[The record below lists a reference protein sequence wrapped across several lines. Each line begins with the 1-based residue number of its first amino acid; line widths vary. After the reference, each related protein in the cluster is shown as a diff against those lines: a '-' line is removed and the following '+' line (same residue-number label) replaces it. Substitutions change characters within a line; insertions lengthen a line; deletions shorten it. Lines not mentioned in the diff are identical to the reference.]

1 MLFKKA
7 QEYFKSLV
15 TKSINKSL
23 FNLTIFTLL
32 VTKQT
37 PYKSSDCPS
46 AFHLTTTVSSIFSI
60 HQYIIQP
67 LEYRPSLLQYLH
79 TNTTESV
86 QIFFTFLY

>member
-1 MLFKKA
+1 MFLFKKLVTLISFIPLMLFKKA

-37 PYKSSDCPS
+37 PYKSNDCPS
-46 AFHLTTTVSSIFSI
+46 AFHLITTVPSIF
-60 HQYIIQP
+60 
-67 LEYRPSLLQYLH
+67 
-79 TNTTESV
+79 
-86 QIFFTFLY
+86 